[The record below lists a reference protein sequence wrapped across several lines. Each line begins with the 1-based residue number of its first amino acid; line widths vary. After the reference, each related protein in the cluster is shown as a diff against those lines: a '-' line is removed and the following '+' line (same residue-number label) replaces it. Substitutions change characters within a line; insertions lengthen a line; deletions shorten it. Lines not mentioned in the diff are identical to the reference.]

1 MFSEIKSVTLLDG
14 TVLRNKNGEFPPL
27 QEIAEIR
34 HACDV
39 CPVRP
44 LCQDNNEF
52 DCQVYGMFKGYY
64 AGIDDAL
71 KFFEKSSV

>member
-1 MFSEIKSVTLLDG
+1 MFSEIKSVTLLNG
-14 TVLRNKNGEFPPL
+14 MVLKNKKGEFPPL
-27 QEIAEIR
+27 QEITEIR
-34 HACDV
+34 ACEV
-39 CPVRP
+39 YPVRP
-44 LCQDNNEF
+44 LCQDHNEY